1 MLEDKLR
8 KLIDDTVEVAVLQ
21 YEIKILP
28 VLCELDRVN
37 ASIAHEMMRLRI
49 SEDVSERFNKAWDG
63 LKRLICEIERR
74 ESNDGKEKN
83 QFMP

>member
-1 MLEDKLR
+1 MQENVLR
-8 KLIDDTVEVAVLQ
+8 KLIDDTVEVAVLR

-63 LKRLICEIERR
+63 LKRIIYDIERR
-74 ESNDGKEKN
+74 ESNNGTS
-83 QFMP
+83 